1 MADKQPKAKRS
12 KKINASEH
20 EQIVGELTQDLQR
33 IQADFTNYKRRT
45 EEDALRSVQIGKESV
60 LRELLPTFDNITR
73 ALSNVPEELAENEY
87 VKGVQSIAKQLDGV
101 LAGIGLVPIDALGNE
116 FDAELMEAVAMED
129 GEGDKEIVDEVL
141 QPGYM
146 FGDQVVRHAIVKV
159 KKG

>member
-12 KKINASEH
+12 KKIDASEH